1 MQAMAR
7 SSRLGSSGFTY
18 LGVLLAVALLGIG
31 LAAIGTLWTTTMRR
45 EREAQL
51 LFAGDAFRSA
61 IASYYANG
69 RRFPQ
74 ELDDLV
80 ADQRTPQPRRHLRRI
95 YLDPM
100 TSRAD
105 WQLLRDP
112 DGGIFGVASSSQQAP
127 LKRAN
132 FPEQDAGFEKAE
144 CYCDWKFEFNPTRG
158 AGRRSGSRALRPG

>member
-7 SSRLGSSGFTY
+7 SSPPGNAGFTY

-31 LAAIGTLWTTTMRR
+31 LAAVGTVWATTMRR
-45 EREAQL
+45 EREVQL
-51 LFAGDAFRSA
+51 LFVGDAFRSA
-61 IASYYANG
+61 IASYYASG

-74 ELDDLV
+74 ELDELV
-80 ADQRTPQPRRHLRRI
+80 ADPRTPVPRRHLRRI

-100 TSRAD
+100 TGRAD

-132 FPEQDAGFEKAE
+132 FPEQDVGFEKAQ
-144 CYCDWKFEFNPTRG
+144 CYCEWQFEFNPTRG